1 MLPTP
6 DEMSAVDPRASRLL
20 YHVRKHMQRDGIRGA
35 TQQTIVLRVCTWG
48 SPAYW
53 FSPLLKNS
61 ATRAQTVKEANRSM
75 YATGWQIKKATIKK
89 ETQKGWDSY
98 NDHLHL
104 QMDFDPARMT
114 PAAVAARKEEERR
127 AAISELEAEMTAI
140 RERIEALHAA

>member
-20 YHVRKHMQRDGIRGA
+20 YHIRKHMQRDGIRGA
-35 TQQTIVLRVCTWG
+35 TEQTIVLRVTWWSG
-48 SPAYW
+48 LAVW
-53 FSPLLKNS
+53 FEPLINNS

-89 ETQKGWDSY
+89 ETQKGWCSY
-98 NDHLHL
+98 YDHLHL

-114 PAAVAARKEEERR
+114 PDAIAARKEEERR